1 MVCFSVAASDGDGAR
16 AVCTVRTDESSV
28 LHHCQHCVVYA
39 SCGIDFFFTAALIPD
54 LIISSF
60 QNSELL

>member
-28 LHHCQHCVVYA
+28 LHHCQHSVVYA
-39 SCGIDFFFTAALIPD
+39 SCGIDFFYSRF
-54 LIISSF
+54 
-60 QNSELL
+60 NS